1 MTLQT
6 FDGIVKSIQETRK
19 VFSIMTDKEFAAW
32 YSRRYQITERR
43 VIAILEAL
51 KEEEAK

>member
-1 MTLQT
+1 MGLQT

-19 VFSIMTDKEFAAW
+19 IFSILTDLEFAAW

-43 VIAILEAL
+43 VLSILEAL
-51 KEEEAK
+51 KEESK